1 MSKVTVLIADDDT
14 SLLKA
19 MECRLESLGYQVFTT
34 QDGYQALAIARREH
48 PDLLILDI
56 SMPAGSGVSVLHRIR
71 AIDEIADVPVIFIT
85 GHDTRTIQAETGGLI
100 NAVVLQKPFDTG
112 TLIATIQE
120 TLDGNPRRDFEFL
133 EIE

>member
-1 MSKVTVLIADDDT
+1 MGKVTVLIADDDIG
-14 SLLKA
+14 LLKA

-85 GHDTRTIQAETGGLI
+85 GHDTRTIQAETGGLM

-120 TLDGNPRRDFEFL
+120 TLDGNPRRDFEFV
-133 EIE
+133 EID

>member
-133 EIE
+133 EID